1 MSVYSPI
8 NLIRLPTP
16 NVIEPT
22 SPEDAVTAMRAEI
35 SAHFADDH
43 PIHAALTL
51 ESEPINKVIEVLGY
65 RWSLKISEINRKARG
80 LTLAYAIGADLD
92 HVGVTYYR
100 LQRKLIQ
107 AEDKTTAP
115 PKPAIYESDDDYR
128 YRLALSVEAN
138 TMAGSAGSY
147 EFHALS
153 ASPEVFS
160 VTVDSPAPTEVDV
173 YLAGQI
179 EGDVLEQD
187 NKTVGVSQSAVAT
200 VYEALTADDVRPLTD
215 LVHVHSATAK
225 AYQIQ
230 AIVYIK
236 SGISPQLILANGLTA
251 LRQYLTDNF
260 KPNSRVAISKLIG
273 ALDVVG
279 VSRIELIHPAS
290 DVMVT
295 VGQVAHCTAWDI
307 VALSGGT

>member
-8 NLIRLPTP
+8 NLIGLPTP
-16 NVIEPT
+16 NVIEPIA
-22 SPEDAVTAMRAEI
+22 PEAAVTAIRAEI
-35 SAHFADDH
+35 AALFAEDH
-43 PIHAALTL
+43 PIQAALTL

-100 LQRKLIQ
+100 LQRKLLQ
-107 AEDKTTAP
+107 AADPTSIP
-115 PKPAIYESDDDYR
+115 PKPAIYESDEAYR
-128 YRLALSVEAN
+128 YRLALSVEAM

-179 EGDVLEQD
+179 EGDVLDQT
-187 NKTVGVSQSAVAT
+187 NKTVGVSQSAVNT
-200 VYEALTADDVRPLTD
+200 VYEALIADDVRPLTD
-215 LVHVHSATAK
+215 LVRVHSATAK

-230 AIVYIK
+230 AIVYVK

-251 LRQYLTDNF
+251 LRDYLTENF
-260 KPNSRVAISKLIG
+260 KPNNRVAVSKIIG
-273 ALDVVG
+273 ALDVPG
-279 VSRIELIHPAS
+279 VSRIELIQPAT

-295 VGQVAHCTAWDI
+295 IGQVAHCTAWDI
-307 VALSGGT
+307 QAMSGGA